1 MQIFNW
7 QFSLIRLVTGSNRN
21 ELLVSESFLHCL
33 HIYKDMLQRY
43 IYIYIYLC
51 SITFVHKRVFNYH
64 TYRWKE
70 EQNNYVGDK

>member
-33 HIYKDMLQRY
+33 HIYKDMLQIY
-43 IYIYIYLC
+43 IYIYIYIYI
-51 SITFVHKRVFNYH
+51 SVQ
-64 TYRWKE
+64 
-70 EQNNYVGDK
+70 QNFRS